1 MRKRSIE
8 YFDNIIM
15 PLIRGR
21 HSDILL
27 EMSMRISGSV
37 GQGNDDEYSDLDSEI
52 YLPDDIWKWNGLL
65 QIELDQCVAGTNLWK
80 QDGALNGSMIAVH
93 PLSWLLDYQAEKVLA
108 NGENVPWDKLKFET
122 LFSIHEDFVYHDPQ
136 DRFGRLRRLTA
147 PEKMPENLWKKAIY
161 KKLHDFLSGGI
172 REIEISV
179 WRKQY
184 EAAYIQFGSALKAL
198 YELGFL
204 ICHQYYPYP
213 KHLRWAFGKL
223 PAPVSRLTEI
233 FRTLSVTED
242 WQKKLES
249 MESIYNGYK
258 DYMVARNIAP
268 ELDFSFIDPHDMYIH
283 NYMTQAVFF
292 KAWNNPF
299 WFDEVRSLREKAVR
313 LGYGPEEFWA
323 VNWWQME

>member
-184 EAAYIQFGSALKAL
+184 EAAYIQFGSALQAL

-223 PAPVSRLTEI
+223 PAPVSKLAEV
-233 FRTLSVTED
+233 FQTLSVTED
-242 WQKKLES
+242 WQKRLES
-249 MESIYNGYK
+249 IESIYNGYK

-292 KAWNNPF
+292 KAWYIPF

>member
-1 MRKRSIE
+1 
-8 YFDNIIM
+8 
-15 PLIRGR
+15 
-21 HSDILL
+21 
-27 EMSMRISGSV
+27 
-37 GQGNDDEYSDLDSEI
+37 
-52 YLPDDIWKWNGLL
+52 
-65 QIELDQCVAGTNLWK
+65 
-80 QDGALNGSMIAVH
+80 MIAVH

-204 ICHQYYPYP
+204 ICYQYYPYP

-233 FRTLSVTED
+233 FHTLSVTED

-299 WFDEVRSLREKAVR
+299 WFDEVRSLKEKAVR